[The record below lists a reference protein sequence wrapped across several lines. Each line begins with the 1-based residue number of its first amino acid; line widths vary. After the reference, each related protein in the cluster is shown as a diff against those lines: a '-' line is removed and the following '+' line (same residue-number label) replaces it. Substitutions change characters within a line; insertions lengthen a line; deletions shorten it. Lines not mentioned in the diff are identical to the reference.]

1 MSAVETSPH
10 RRRVDAEHV
19 ARLLRSETEPID
31 EDQRFPLSSREL
43 GDRAPNVMAR
53 SQRPAEIFPRDGG
66 KDPASPDH
74 KPAKTIPMQVE
85 RRSIN
90 VPGG

>member
-1 MSAVETSPH
+1 VRAVETSPH
-10 RRRVDAEHV
+10 GRRVDAEHL

-53 SQRPAEIFPRDGG
+53 GQRPAEIFLRDGRE
-66 KDPASPDH
+66 DSTSPDH
-74 KPAKTIPMQVE
+74 EPAKAIPM
-85 RRSIN
+85 
-90 VPGG
+90 